1 MSFVDSAI
9 FLFFFIKSFIY
20 LGIHL
25 FANRCCKYGQK
36 IVSKILST
44 ELEDI
49 MGTTKIILNY
59 LYMYKLLTKVNL
71 GADAQL
77 YKLTTVQLLC

>member
-1 MSFVDSAI
+1 MHDWW
-9 FLFFFIKSFIY
+9 L
-20 LGIHL
+20 
-25 FANRCCKYGQK
+25 
-36 IVSKILST
+36 VSKILST

-77 YKLTTVQLLC
+77 YNLTTVQLLC